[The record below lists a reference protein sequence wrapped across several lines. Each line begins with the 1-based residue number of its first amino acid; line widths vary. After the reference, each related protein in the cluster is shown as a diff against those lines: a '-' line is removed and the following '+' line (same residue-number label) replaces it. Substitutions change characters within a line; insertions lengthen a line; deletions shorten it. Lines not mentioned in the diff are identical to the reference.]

1 MTAHTKKEYALGFL
15 FNQELT
21 KVALIR
27 KNRPEWQKGLL
38 NGIGGQIEEKDGS
51 TTNDNPDYN
60 AMVREFREET
70 GVFHE
75 KWLDFGVMR
84 GSSFCVHLFVGAGDL
99 SKLKSVTD
107 EEIVIVDL
115 KEIYSGNN
123 SLIQNV
129 PALVS
134 SAYLRILDAEGYTFD
149 SVDIAY
155 F

>member
-1 MTAHTKKEYALGFL
+1 MTIPKKEYVLGFL
-15 FNQELT
+15 FNRELT
-21 KVALIR
+21 RVALIR

-38 NGIGGQIEEKDGS
+38 NGIGGQIEEKDGL
-51 TTNDNPDYN
+51 TTNDDPDYN
-60 AMVREFREET
+60 AMVREFKEET
-70 GVFHE
+70 GVLHE
-75 KWLDFGVMR
+75 KWLSFGLMH
-84 GSSFCVHLFVGAGDL
+84 GASFRVHLFVGAGDL
-99 SKLKSVTD
+99 YKLKTVTD

-134 SAYLRILDAEGYTFD
+134 SAYLRILDTEGYTFD